1 MEIFGF
7 FTSWLKTGAAR
18 TLALMFFV
26 LPVSSVA
33 DGAKK
38 KAEPVPIE
46 IDAEYVPIKDMRN
59 STSAP
64 DLGYAGAMLEPWGGR
79 VAEWF
84 YISNRVESAKLIRD
98 VGAWVV
104 RPWAANDLWQ
114 RGLAWEKTQDRAAMR
129 ERYRRGGALIAPQ
142 AYFSFWKENGMK
154 AILCLED
161 NSVYTDAERGVRV
174 NDLETVKT
182 VICDYVKWIVDN
194 GYTDCVAG
202 FELGNEP
209 YWGKNPEE
217 YGARWSVIV
226 PEIKRI
232 WPEAKIGM
240 PIAEYR
246 AGDPDIAAVRARA
259 TGLDWVKGK
268 GEFSFNRLNQW
279 SGRFI
284 VAMSNQLHNVSH
296 VVYHFYGGN
305 PAYGCSA
312 SGFGRIRNFA
322 KIFPEIADKRVWI
335 TEWRE
340 RSDEDNRCH
349 QTFFSSLWKAHYL
362 LSCLSQPNI
371 DGISLHNLGTLAGG
385 ISVST
390 GNWCVQWDPSNRD
403 YPDPDY
409 AGVPRMEIG
418 PAAPVFSI
426 YTEAIK
432 AHPIILRHG
441 HHGGHGPKAHFW
453 ASAVYYESGCAQMN
467 AIAKGKAVLPPIKGN
482 VEWVAMMNAEKTSIS
497 VLMVNTFP
505 RVIEK
510 PIVLKGF
517 TFAGEPVVRSV
528 TIEEGHVYSHL
539 IPGERPLWH
548 ERRETLSRAEGETA
562 VVTIGPNTV
571 QSVTIPVRS
580 K

>member
-1 MEIFGF
+1 MKGDMRGC
-7 FTSWLKTGAAR
+7 L
-18 TLALMFFV
+18 FV
-26 LPVSSVA
+26 LAAIFAVL
-33 DGAKK
+33 GARG
-38 KAEPVPIE
+38 AEKGPITIE
-46 IDAEYVPIKDMRN
+46 IDAGEAPIKDMRN

-64 DLGYAGAMLEPWGGR
+64 DLGYAGAMLEYGTT

-84 YISNRVESAKLIRD
+84 YISNRVESAKLVRD
-98 VGAWVV
+98 AGAWVV
-104 RPWAANDLWQ
+104 RPWTANAHWQ
-114 RGLAWEKTQDRAAMR
+114 RGMAWAKTKDRAAMLA
-129 ERYRRGGALIAPQ
+129 RYRRDALIDPQ

-154 AILCLED
+154 AILCLE
-161 NSVYTDAERGVRV
+161 NYGVYSDAEKGTST
-174 NDLETVKT
+174 NDIEIVKK

-217 YGARWSVIV
+217 YGARWSMIV

-259 TGLDWVKGK
+259 TGLEWVEGG

-296 VVYHFYGGN
+296 VVYHFYGGDG
-305 PAYGCSA
+305 AYGCSA
-312 SGFGRIRNFA
+312 SGFARILNFA
-322 KIFPEIADKRVWI
+322 KVFPEIADKRVWI

-340 RSDEDNRCH
+340 RADEDNRCH
-349 QTFFSSLWKAHYL
+349 QTFFSSLWKGHYL
-362 LSCLSQPNI
+362 LACLSQPNI

-390 GNWCVQWDPSNRD
+390 GNWIVQWDPSNRD

-409 AGVPRMEIG
+409 AGVPRLEVG
-418 PAAPVFSI
+418 PAAPIFSI

-432 AHPIILRHG
+432 VHPVILKHGLYGNQGTNAHY
-441 HHGGHGPKAHFW
+441 W
-453 ASAVYYESGCAQMN
+453 ASAIYYGSALSQID
-467 AIAKGKAVLPPIKGN
+467 ALAKGKDKLPPIKGT
-482 VEWVAMMNAEKTSIS
+482 VEWVATMNAEKTSLS
-497 VLMVNTFP
+497 VLMVNTLD
-505 RVIEK
+505 RKVEM
-510 PIVLKGF
+510 PIALKGF
-517 TFAGEPVVRSV
+517 SFAGAPVVRSV

-548 ERRETLSRAEGETA
+548 ERRTALSRATGA
-562 VVTIGPNTV
+562 KSVLPIGPNTV
-571 QSVTIPVRS
+571 QSVTIPL